1 LVNLEQGETVSSAW
15 DYLRNS
21 KEGFNL
27 PERIDDLII
36 GGYKI
41 IQDTDEFCFSIDAVL
56 LAHFPKLKKG
66 MKIID
71 FGTGTGV
78 IPLILAAREANL
90 DKIIGLEIQSK
101 MVDLARRSTEL
112 NNLQKRIE
120 IIEGNINKLNE
131 LHLENNFDLVLCNP
145 PYKPLG
151 EGKVN
156 PKESV
161 AIARHEILVTLHEI
175 ISNAR
180 KVLKFGGKLVLIH
193 QTNRLTDIIYYL
205 RENKLEP
212 KRIQMIHP
220 TFKKKSNLVLIEATL
235 GGGKEVEVMDP
246 LFIYNEAGG
255 YAQEILQLYSQRGK
269 TLEH

>member
-1 LVNLEQGETVSSAW
+1 M
-15 DYLRNS
+15 
-21 KEGFNL
+21 

-41 IQDTDEFCFSIDAVL
+41 IQNTDEFCFSIDAVL

-78 IPLILAAREANL
+78 IPLILAAKEENL
-90 DKIIGLEIQSK
+90 DEIIGLEVQSR
-101 MVDLARRSTEL
+101 MVDLARRSIEL
-112 NNLQKRIE
+112 NQLQNRIK
-120 IIEGNINKLNE
+120 IIEGNISKLSE
-131 LHLENNFDLVLCNP
+131 LNLKNNFDLVLCNP

-161 AIARHEILVTLHEI
+161 AIARHELLITLPEI
-175 ISNAR
+175 IRNAC
-180 KVLKFGGKLVLIH
+180 KVLKFGGKMVLIH
-193 QTNRLTDIIYYL
+193 QTKRLADIIYYL
-205 RENKLEP
+205 RNNRLEP
-212 KRIQMIHP
+212 KRIRMIHP
-220 TFKKKSNLVLIEATL
+220 TFKRKSNLVLIEATL
-235 GGGKEVEVMDP
+235 GGGKELEVMDP
-246 LFIYNEAGG
+246 LFIYDEVGG
-255 YAQEILQLYSQRGK
+255 YTQEILQLYPQRGR